1 MSQTFY
7 AALVL
12 AGGASY
18 GIISTLVKL
27 SYRAGFSIN
36 DVSSIQYFLGFLLL
50 WTIWLLRVRKF
61 PAKKTALAFLLT
73 GIPLSGTTM
82 LYNHALEALPA
93 SLAVIFLFQS
103 IWLGTLAECV
113 IRREKP
119 TRIRLLSIA
128 IVLAGTVLS
137 AGVVGSAAAFPLSI
151 GMLWGLAAA
160 ISYTTGLLCMNRIGR
175 GIHPITKSALM
186 VSGALVMVLL
196 FLPPDFPVSPA
207 HFASILPY
215 GIPLTLFGV
224 FLPPLLF
231 GSGIAA
237 HLPRPRQ
244 SSRCQRAPRRPL
256 LLLPASRRIDFL
268 PAGHRH
274 RHDPFRDLAG
284 EQETYSI
291 MKENDSPRRPYEEI
305 LFL

>member
-27 SYRAGFSIN
+27 SYRSGFSIN
-36 DVSSIQYFLGFLLL
+36 DVSSIQYFLGFFLL

-82 LYNHALEALPA
+82 LYNHALETLPA

-128 IVLAGTVLS
+128 IVLAGTVLG

-151 GMLWGLAAA
+151 GMLWGFAAA

-196 FLPPDFPVSPA
+196 FLPPDLPVPPA
-207 HFASILPY
+207 HFASILP
-215 GIPLTLFGV
+215 TE
-224 FLPPLLF
+224 FLSP
-231 GSGIAA
+231 SSVS
-237 HLPRPRQ
+237 
-244 SSRCQRAPRRPL
+244 SSRRSSLAAGCRTSPPASAVFS
-256 LLLPASRRIDFL
+256 LPASSPPPSSSPSCFLANRSPSRRSS
-268 PAGHRH
+268 A
-274 RHDPFRDLAG
+274 
-284 EQETYSI
+284 S
-291 MKENDSPRRPYEEI
+291 S
-305 LFL
+305 

>member
-82 LYNHALEALPA
+82 LYNHALETLPA

-224 FLPPLLF
+224 FLPPAPLWHRD
-231 GSGIAA
+231 AA

-284 EQETYSI
+284 EQETCSI

>member
-27 SYRAGFSIN
+27 SYRSGFSIN

-50 WTIWLLRVRKF
+50 WTIWLLRVRRF

-82 LYNHALEALPA
+82 LYNHALETLPA

-113 IRREKP
+113 IRREMP
-119 TRIRLLSIA
+119 TRLRLLSIA
-128 IVLAGTVLS
+128 IVLAGTVLG

-151 GMLWGLAAA
+151 GMLWGFAAA

-196 FLPPDFPVSPA
+196 FLPPDLPVSPA

-231 GSGIAA
+231 SSGMPHVSPGLGSLLAA
-237 HLPRPRQ
+237 SELPAALFF
-244 SSRCQRAPRRPL
+244 SVL
-256 LLLPASRRIDFL
+256 LLGESISFL
-268 PAGHRH
+268 QIIG
-274 RHDPFRDLAG
+274 
-284 EQETYSI
+284 I
-291 MKENDSPRRPYEEI
+291 VMI
-305 LFL
+305 LFGIWLGNRKHVV

>member
-1 MSQTFY
+1 M
-7 AALVL
+7 
-12 AGGASY
+12 
-18 GIISTLVKL
+18 
-27 SYRAGFSIN
+27 
-36 DVSSIQYFLGFLLL
+36 
-50 WTIWLLRVRKF
+50 
-61 PAKKTALAFLLT
+61 
-73 GIPLSGTTM
+73 
-82 LYNHALEALPA
+82 
-93 SLAVIFLFQS
+93 
-103 IWLGTLAECV
+103 

-151 GMLWGLAAA
+151 GMLWGLVAA

-231 GSGIAA
+231 SIGMPHISPGLGSLLAANELPAALFFSFLLLGESISFLQVIGIVMILSGSGW
-237 HLPRPRQ
+237 
-244 SSRCQRAPRRPL
+244 
-256 LLLPASRRIDFL
+256 
-268 PAGHRH
+268 GT
-274 RHDPFRDLAG
+274 G
-284 EQETYSI
+284 N
-291 MKENDSPRRPYEEI
+291 M
-305 LFL
+305 

>member
-1 MSQTFY
+1 M
-7 AALVL
+7 
-12 AGGASY
+12 
-18 GIISTLVKL
+18 
-27 SYRAGFSIN
+27 
-36 DVSSIQYFLGFLLL
+36 
-50 WTIWLLRVRKF
+50 RKF

-82 LYNHALEALPA
+82 LYNHALETLPA

-151 GMLWGLAAA
+151 GMLWGLVAA

-231 GSGIAA
+231 GIGMPHISPGLGSLLAA
-237 HLPRPRQ
+237 SELPAALFF
-244 SSRCQRAPRRPL
+244 SFL
-256 LLLPASRRIDFL
+256 LLGESISFL
-268 PAGHRH
+268 QVIG
-274 RHDPFRDLAG
+274 
-284 EQETYSI
+284 I
-291 MKENDSPRRPYEEI
+291 VMI
-305 LFL
+305 LFGIWLGNRKHIV

>member
-27 SYRAGFSIN
+27 SYRSGFSIN

-50 WTIWLLRVRKF
+50 WTIWLLRVRRF

-82 LYNHALEALPA
+82 LYNRALETLPA

-128 IVLAGTVLS
+128 IVLAGTVLG
-137 AGVVGSAAAFPLSI
+137 AGVIGSAAAFPLSI
-151 GMLWGLAAA
+151 GMLWGFAAA
-160 ISYTTGLLCMNRIGR
+160 ISYTTGVPAMIGTMMVVN
-175 GIHPITKSALM
+175 GLWNKPGVYTTDEFDPDPYMEALNKWGLPWK
-186 VSGALVMVLL
+186 VVENPVLV
-196 FLPPDFPVSPA
+196 D
-207 HFASILPY
+207 
-215 GIPLTLFGV
+215 
-224 FLPPLLF
+224 
-231 GSGIAA
+231 
-237 HLPRPRQ
+237 
-244 SSRCQRAPRRPL
+244 
-256 LLLPASRRIDFL
+256 
-268 PAGHRH
+268 
-274 RHDPFRDLAG
+274 
-284 EQETYSI
+284 
-291 MKENDSPRRPYEEI
+291 
-305 LFL
+305 

>member
-27 SYRAGFSIN
+27 SYRSGFSIN

-50 WTIWLLRVRKF
+50 WTIWLLRVRRF
-61 PAKKTALAFLLT
+61 PAKKTALAFLLA

-82 LYNHALEALPA
+82 LYNRALETLSA

-128 IVLAGTVLS
+128 IVLTGTVLA
-137 AGVVGSAAAFPLSI
+137 AGVIGSAAAFSFSI
-151 GMLWGLAAA
+151 GMLWGFAAA

-175 GIHPITKSALM
+175 GIHPITK
-186 VSGALVMVLL
+186 
-196 FLPPDFPVSPA
+196 
-207 HFASILPY
+207 
-215 GIPLTLFGV
+215 
-224 FLPPLLF
+224 
-231 GSGIAA
+231 
-237 HLPRPRQ
+237 
-244 SSRCQRAPRRPL
+244 AP
-256 LLLPASRRIDFL
+256 SW
-268 PAGHRH
+268 
-274 RHDPFRDLAG
+274 
-284 EQETYSI
+284 
-291 MKENDSPRRPYEEI
+291 
-305 LFL
+305 

>member
-1 MSQTFY
+1 
-7 AALVL
+7 
-12 AGGASY
+12 
-18 GIISTLVKL
+18 
-27 SYRAGFSIN
+27 
-36 DVSSIQYFLGFLLL
+36 
-50 WTIWLLRVRKF
+50 
-61 PAKKTALAFLLT
+61 
-73 GIPLSGTTM
+73 M
-82 LYNHALEALPA
+82 LYNHALETLPA

-128 IVLAGTVLS
+128 IVLAGTGLA
-137 AGVVGSAAAFPLSI
+137 AGVVGSAAAFSLSI

-186 VSGALVMVLL
+186 VSGALVMVFL
-196 FLPPDFPVSPA
+196 FLPTDFPVSSA

-231 GSGIAA
+231 GSGMPHISPGLGSLLAA
-237 HLPRPRQ
+237 SELPAALFF
-244 SSRCQRAPRRPL
+244 SFL
-256 LLLPASRRIDFL
+256 LLGESISFL
-268 PAGHRH
+268 QVIG
-274 RHDPFRDLAG
+274 
-284 EQETYSI
+284 I
-291 MKENDSPRRPYEEI
+291 VMI
-305 LFL
+305 LFGIWLGNRKHVV

>member
-27 SYRAGFSIN
+27 SYRAGFSIH

-50 WTIWLLRVRKF
+50 WTIWLLRVRTF

-82 LYNHALEALPA
+82 LYNHALETLPA

-128 IVLAGTVLS
+128 IVLAGTVLA
-137 AGVVGSAAAFPLSI
+137 AGVIGGVAAFSLSI
-151 GMLWGLAAA
+151 GMLWGL
-160 ISYTTGLLCMNRIGR
+160 
-175 GIHPITKSALM
+175 
-186 VSGALVMVLL
+186 
-196 FLPPDFPVSPA
+196 
-207 HFASILPY
+207 
-215 GIPLTLFGV
+215 
-224 FLPPLLF
+224 
-231 GSGIAA
+231 
-237 HLPRPRQ
+237 LPRFPT
-244 SSRCQRAPRRPL
+244 PL
-256 LLLPASRRIDFL
+256 VFSA
-268 PAGHRH
+268 
-274 RHDPFRDLAG
+274 
-284 EQETYSI
+284 
-291 MKENDSPRRPYEEI
+291 
-305 LFL
+305 

>member
-82 LYNHALEALPA
+82 LYNHALETLPA

-215 GIPLTLFGV
+215 GIPPHPLRC
-224 FLPPLLF
+224 LPPPAPLWQRD
-231 GSGIAA
+231 AA

-284 EQETYSI
+284 EQETCSI

>member
-27 SYRAGFSIN
+27 SYRSGFSIN

-50 WTIWLLRVRKF
+50 WTIWLLRVRRF
-61 PAKKTALAFLLT
+61 PAKKTTLAFLLT

-82 LYNHALEALPA
+82 LYNHA

-119 TRIRLLSIA
+119 TRLRLLSIA
-128 IVLAGTVLS
+128 IVLAGTVLG
-137 AGVVGSAAAFPLSI
+137 AGVIGSAAAFSLSI
-151 GMLWGLAAA
+151 GMLWGFAAA

-196 FLPPDFPVSPA
+196 FLPPDLPVSPA

-231 GSGIAA
+231 SSGMPHISPGLGSLLAA
-237 HLPRPRQ
+237 SELPAALFF
-244 SSRCQRAPRRPL
+244 SFL
-256 LLLPASRRIDFL
+256 LLGESISFL
-268 PAGHRH
+268 QIIG
-274 RHDPFRDLAG
+274 
-284 EQETYSI
+284 I
-291 MKENDSPRRPYEEI
+291 VMI
-305 LFL
+305 LFGIWLGNRKHVV

>member
-50 WTIWLLRVRKF
+50 WTIWLLRVRRF

-82 LYNHALEALPA
+82 LYNHALETLPA

-128 IVLAGTVLS
+128 IVLAGTVLA
-137 AGVVGSAAAFPLSI
+137 AGVVGSAAAFSLSI

-224 FLPPLLF
+224 FLPPLL
-231 GSGIAA
+231 
-237 HLPRPRQ
+237 
-244 SSRCQRAPRRPL
+244 
-256 LLLPASRRIDFL
+256 
-268 PAGHRH
+268 
-274 RHDPFRDLAG
+274 
-284 EQETYSI
+284 
-291 MKENDSPRRPYEEI
+291 
-305 LFL
+305 

>member
-27 SYRAGFSIN
+27 SYRAGFSIH

-50 WTIWLLRVRKF
+50 WTIWLLSVRKF

-82 LYNHALEALPA
+82 LYNHALETLPA

-128 IVLAGTVLS
+128 IVLTGTVLA
-137 AGVVGSAAAFPLSI
+137 AGVIGGTAALPLSI
-151 GMLWGLAAA
+151 GMLWGL
-160 ISYTTGLLCMNRIGR
+160 
-175 GIHPITKSALM
+175 
-186 VSGALVMVLL
+186 
-196 FLPPDFPVSPA
+196 
-207 HFASILPY
+207 
-215 GIPLTLFGV
+215 
-224 FLPPLLF
+224 
-231 GSGIAA
+231 
-237 HLPRPRQ
+237 LPRFPT
-244 SSRCQRAPRRPL
+244 PL
-256 LLLPASRRIDFL
+256 VFSA
-268 PAGHRH
+268 
-274 RHDPFRDLAG
+274 
-284 EQETYSI
+284 
-291 MKENDSPRRPYEEI
+291 
-305 LFL
+305 

>member
-27 SYRAGFSIN
+27 SYRSGFSIN

-50 WTIWLLRVRKF
+50 WTIWLLRVRRF
-61 PAKKTALAFLLT
+61 PAKKTALAFLLA

-82 LYNHALEALPA
+82 LYNRALETLSA

-128 IVLAGTVLS
+128 IVLTGTVLA
-137 AGVVGSAAAFPLSI
+137 AGVIGSAAAFSFSI
-151 GMLWGLAAA
+151 GMLWGFAAA

-196 FLPPDFPVSPA
+196 FLPPDLPVSPLS
-207 HFASILPY
+207 FPTESPSPSLVP
-215 GIPLTLFGV
+215 
-224 FLPPLLF
+224 
-231 GSGIAA
+231 
-237 HLPRPRQ
+237 
-244 SSRCQRAPRRPL
+244 SSRRSSLAAGCRTSPPASAVFS
-256 LLLPASRRIDFL
+256 LPASSPPPSSSPSCFSANRSPSCRSSASSYSFS
-268 PAGHRH
+268 GS
-274 RHDPFRDLAG
+274 G
-284 EQETYSI
+284 WETGN
-291 MKENDSPRRPYEEI
+291 M
-305 LFL
+305 

>member
-27 SYRAGFSIN
+27 SYRSGFSIN

-50 WTIWLLRVRKF
+50 WTIWLLRVRRF

-82 LYNHALEALPA
+82 LYNRALETLPA

-119 TRIRLLSIA
+119 TRSRLLSSA
-128 IVLAGTVLS
+128 IVLIGTVLA
-137 AGVVGSAAAFPLSI
+137 AGVIGSAAAFSLSA
-151 GMLWGLAAA
+151 GMLWGFAAA

-196 FLPPDFPVSPA
+196 LLPPALPISPA
-207 HFASILPY
+207 HFASIPTES
-215 GIPLTLFGV
+215 PSPSSV
-224 FLPPLLF
+224 
-231 GSGIAA
+231 S
-237 HLPRPRQ
+237 
-244 SSRCQRAPRRPL
+244 SSRRSSLAAGCRTSPPASAVFS
-256 LLLPASRRIDFL
+256 LPASSPPPSSSPSCFSANRSPSCRSS
-268 PAGHRH
+268 ASS
-274 RHDPFRDLAG
+274 
-284 EQETYSI
+284 YSFSGSGWGTGN
-291 MKENDSPRRPYEEI
+291 M
-305 LFL
+305 

>member
-27 SYRAGFSIN
+27 SYRSGFSIN

-50 WTIWLLRVRKF
+50 WTIWLLRVRRF

-82 LYNHALEALPA
+82 LYNHALETLPA

-119 TRIRLLSIA
+119 SRIRLLSIA
-128 IVLAGTVLS
+128 IVLAGTVLG
-137 AGVVGSAAAFPLSI
+137 AGVIGSAAAFPLSI
-151 GMLWGLAAA
+151 GMLWGFAAA

-196 FLPPDFPVSPA
+196 FLPPDLPVSPA

-231 GSGIAA
+231 FSF
-237 HLPRPRQ
+237 
-244 SSRCQRAPRRPL
+244 L
-256 LLLPASRRIDFL
+256 LL
-268 PAGHRH
+268 
-274 RHDPFRDLAG
+274 G
-284 EQETYSI
+284 ESI
-291 MKENDSPRRPYEEI
+291 SFPQIIGIVMI
-305 LFL
+305 LFGIWLGNRKHVV

>member
-27 SYRAGFSIN
+27 SYRSGFSIN

-50 WTIWLLRVRKF
+50 WTIWLLRVRRF
-61 PAKKTALAFLLT
+61 PAKKTALAFLLA

-82 LYNHALEALPA
+82 LYNRALETLPA

-128 IVLAGTVLS
+128 IVLTGTVLA
-137 AGVVGSAAAFPLSI
+137 AGVIGSVAAFSLSA
-151 GMLWGLAAA
+151 GMLWGFAAA

-196 FLPPDFPVSPA
+196 FLPPDLPVSPA

-224 FLPPLLF
+224 LLPPLLF
-231 GSGIAA
+231 SSGMPHISPGLGSLLSASE
-237 HLPRPRQ
+237 LPTALFF
-244 SSRCQRAPRRPL
+244 SFL
-256 LLLPASRRIDFL
+256 LLGESISFL
-268 PAGHRH
+268 QIIGVV
-274 RHDPFRDLAG
+274 
-284 EQETYSI
+284 
-291 MKENDSPRRPYEEI
+291 I
-305 LFL
+305 LLFGIWLGNRKHVV

>member
-27 SYRAGFSIN
+27 SYRSGFSIN
-36 DVSSIQYFLGFLLL
+36 DVSSIQYFLGFFLL
-50 WTIWLLRVRKF
+50 WTIWLLRVRRF

-82 LYNHALEALPA
+82 L
-93 SLAVIFLFQS
+93 
-103 IWLGTLAECV
+103 
-113 IRREKP
+113 
-119 TRIRLLSIA
+119 RLLSIA
-128 IVLAGTVLS
+128 IVLAGTVLG
-137 AGVVGSAAAFPLSI
+137 AGVIGSAAAFPLSA
-151 GMLWGLAAA
+151 GMLWGFAAA

-196 FLPPDFPVSPA
+196 FLPPDLPVSPA

-231 GSGIAA
+231 SSGMPHISPGLGSLLAA
-237 HLPRPRQ
+237 SELPAALFF
-244 SSRCQRAPRRPL
+244 SFL
-256 LLLPASRRIDFL
+256 LLGESISFL
-268 PAGHRH
+268 QTIG
-274 RHDPFRDLAG
+274 
-284 EQETYSI
+284 I
-291 MKENDSPRRPYEEI
+291 VMI
-305 LFL
+305 LFGIWLGNRKHVV

>member
-27 SYRAGFSIN
+27 SYRSGFSIN

-82 LYNHALEALPA
+82 LYNHALETLPA

-113 IRREKP
+113 IRREMP
-119 TRIRLLSIA
+119 TRLRLLSIA
-128 IVLAGTVLS
+128 IVLAGTVLG
-137 AGVVGSAAAFPLSI
+137 AGVVGSAAAFPLSA
-151 GMLWGLAAA
+151 GML
-160 ISYTTGLLCMNRIGR
+160 
-175 GIHPITKSALM
+175 
-186 VSGALVMVLL
+186 
-196 FLPPDFPVSPA
+196 
-207 HFASILPY
+207 
-215 GIPLTLFGV
+215 
-224 FLPPLLF
+224 
-231 GSGIAA
+231 
-237 HLPRPRQ
+237 
-244 SSRCQRAPRRPL
+244 
-256 LLLPASRRIDFL
+256 
-268 PAGHRH
+268 
-274 RHDPFRDLAG
+274 
-284 EQETYSI
+284 
-291 MKENDSPRRPYEEI
+291 
-305 LFL
+305 

>member
-27 SYRAGFSIN
+27 SYRSGFSIN

-50 WTIWLLRVRKF
+50 WTIWLLRVRRF

-82 LYNHALEALPA
+82 LYNHALETLPA

-119 TRIRLLSIA
+119 TRLRLLSIA
-128 IVLAGTVLS
+128 IVLAGTVLG
-137 AGVVGSAAAFPLSI
+137 AGVIGSAAAFSLSA
-151 GMLWGLAAA
+151 GMLWGFAAA

-175 GIHPITKSALM
+175 GIHPITK
-186 VSGALVMVLL
+186 
-196 FLPPDFPVSPA
+196 
-207 HFASILPY
+207 
-215 GIPLTLFGV
+215 
-224 FLPPLLF
+224 
-231 GSGIAA
+231 
-237 HLPRPRQ
+237 
-244 SSRCQRAPRRPL
+244 AP
-256 LLLPASRRIDFL
+256 SW
-268 PAGHRH
+268 
-274 RHDPFRDLAG
+274 
-284 EQETYSI
+284 
-291 MKENDSPRRPYEEI
+291 
-305 LFL
+305 